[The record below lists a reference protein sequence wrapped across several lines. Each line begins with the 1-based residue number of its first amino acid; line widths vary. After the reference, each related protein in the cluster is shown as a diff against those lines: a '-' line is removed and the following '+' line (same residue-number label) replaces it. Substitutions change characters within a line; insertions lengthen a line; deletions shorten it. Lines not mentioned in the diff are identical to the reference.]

1 MKRILLI
8 VLSFLFLFAAACSP
22 DTGASN
28 YRVSLSR
35 TEASLEEG
43 ESVQLSAAVEQSG
56 TEVEAEVTW
65 KSSDPSVATVSG
77 GNVTAVQA
85 GSAVITATYEGA
97 EAACVLTVTKYYQP
111 QLRIKLNY
119 SDVRFTQA
127 GQTETLSAQVTLG
140 GEASD
145 ASVIYCFPH
154 GFFFHIPFEAVDE

>member
-77 GNVTAVQA
+77 GT
-85 GSAVITATYEGA
+85 
-97 EAACVLTVTKYYQP
+97 
-111 QLRIKLNY
+111 
-119 SDVRFTQA
+119 
-127 GQTETLSAQVTLG
+127 
-140 GEASD
+140 
-145 ASVIYCFPH
+145 
-154 GFFFHIPFEAVDE
+154 

>member
-119 SDVRFTQA
+119 SDVRFT
-127 GQTETLSAQVTLG
+127 GRG
-140 GEASD
+140 RRKR
-145 ASVIYCFPH
+145 FPH
-154 GFFFHIPFEAVDE
+154 RSRWAGKLPMLPSASHPSIRRSPRSAGAAS